1 MKTTGRE
8 TIQALAAA
16 AAENPRRRA
25 NLNLHSSLEDPYQRF
40 FNAIQPGSYVRVHRH
55 ADPPRWEAFV
65 AISGR
70 AAVLEL
76 ADDGTVTSRI
86 ELAPRG
92 PCVAIEI
99 PAGSWHTV
107 CALEPNT
114 VLFEIKPGPYSPPA
128 DKDFAPWAPPE
139 SAPSARP
146 IADWYATARP
156 GDRPP
161 VV

>member
-1 MKTTGRE
+1 MKTTGHAS
-8 TIQALAAA
+8 IHALATAA
-16 AAENPRRRA
+16 ADNPRRRA
-25 NLNLHSSLEDPYQRF
+25 NLNLHASLEDPYQRF

-76 ADDGTVTSRI
+76 GDDGTVLSRV
-86 ELAPRG
+86 ELSPQG
-92 PCVAIEI
+92 PDVAIEI
-99 PAGSWHTV
+99 PASTWHTV
-107 CALEPNT
+107 CALEPDT

-139 SAPSARP
+139 NEPSARL

-156 GDRPP
+156 GDRPA